1 MENNHSFNRVLFF
14 SALFGLAQLSI
25 EAQTVVKG
33 KVLDKDNLPVIGATV
48 RLNEENV
55 KTITDLDGAFVL
67 NSARTLTKA
76 DRITVS
82 HLGYEAKSFQFD
94 AKRQDDWIL
103 TLNEQ
108 DVELNDVVVTALGIK
123 RSERGLGYA
132 TRKLDGD
139 DITQAMGTNWS
150 QGLAGKVAG
159 LSISNSAGPL
169 GSTRISLRGDVSLN
183 Q

>member
-123 RSERGLGYA
+123 RSEVQRV
-132 TRKLDGD
+132 
-139 DITQAMGTNWS
+139 
-150 QGLAGKVAG
+150 LADAPWARMVD
-159 LSISNSAGPL
+159 
-169 GSTRISLRGDVSLN
+169 STTYFFVPQN
-183 Q
+183 